1 MSSIEKTA
9 YPRFPKRRKIKSAEL
24 IRSYSI
30 RHDEI
35 SMIKLGANT
44 DKSRF
49 NLAIQL
55 KTFQRLGYFIEIE
68 KIPSEIIVH
77 IRQSLKY
84 HYRLTPGYGANNKS
98 VYRHRQKV
106 REFLNVKYWGYED
119 IDGKKIHLGM
129 KLAIQCA
136 YDASHLMNNI
146 PDIINAVIEKLV
158 HASYEL
164 PSFYRLS
171 RLVRHTRHSVNNKIF
186 LETMKKIL
194 ASNQSDIFSNL
205 LKLQDGNQRS
215 LFNKLKNLPKRPS
228 IDKFHEF
235 LDHFHWLIS
244 FGSVIHCLDGI
255 SKVKIE
261 QFAEEANQLT
271 ADELN
276 DCNEAKRYILI
287 SSLIYRSQVNAKDAL
302 AAMFCR
308 LIAIAHKQSKKELE
322 TNLNNSKEDTCNIV
336 ELFKN
341 IMCDGQSI
349 QKYDDFAK
357 AFYQKIED
365 GGGFLA
371 LTNKCDGILASH
383 SNEYRIY
390 LTDMIQ
396 KRRSLLFKILK
407 ALQLNS
413 PTQDDKLILAMQYL
427 SDHENRRAEFIT
439 EDIDLSFTTTF
450 WKKQIMRGNRAN
462 RRTLESCVF
471 EYVSKGLNSGDLYAK
486 GARNYA
492 DYRAELMPWDECQVH
507 LQTFCDDVGIA
518 NNGKDM
524 VIHLKK
530 VLTDKAD
537 YVDQNYFN
545 IPDFVINEEG
555 RPVLKKYEPKLQSEH
570 SKKIENLIRS
580 RLPERSLLDILTN
593 AHHHTGWAY
602 EFGPIS
608 GTEGKLENAIEKYIL
623 TNFCYGTSLGPTQT
637 AKHVRF
643 EIEPRTL
650 SRINKKHFTLN
661 SLTKAIVKIID
672 CLNEFPLLRVWGSGQ
687 RVAVDGTLED
697 IYDDNLIAEQHIR
710 YGRKGGIAYRHI
722 ADNYI
727 ALFSTFIQC
736 GVWEAIHIID
746 GLLKNASEVQPNIV
760 HSDTQGQSLPVFAFA
775 YLLGI
780 QLMPRIRNWK
790 DLNLY
795 RADKKTKYT
804 NIDSMFCES
813 EIDWDLLETHWQDLM
828 QVIISVK
835 MGKVSSSFILSK
847 LNSYNNQ
854 NRLYKV
860 FQELGKVIR
869 SIFLLDYVSNKELR
883 QTITAT
889 TNKIES
895 YHTLEDWIRFGS
907 KYLVASNDPD
917 EMEKAVKHNDLIANC
932 IMLQNVIDIT
942 DVCHALIEEGYTITA
957 EDLSHMSPY
966 LTEQIKRFGEYVL
979 DLAQLPANHEL
990 TRDKSLFNR
999 SSLGLFLNSET
1010 LANNQRSLDLDIA
1023 T

>member
-9 YPRFPKRRKIKSAEL
+9 YPRFPKRKKIKPDEL
-24 IRSYSI
+24 NRSYSLQP
-30 RHDEI
+30 DE
-35 SMIKLGANT
+35 MNMVNLAANKDKL
-44 DKSRF
+44 RL

-55 KTFQRLGYFIEIE
+55 KTFQRLGYFIDMDD
-68 KIPSEIIVH
+68 IPSEIIVH

-84 HYRLTPGYGANNKS
+84 HHRLSHGYENPRTL
-98 VYRHRQKV
+98 YRHRQKI
-106 REFLNVKYWGYED
+106 REFLKVKRWGYED
-119 IDGKKIHLGM
+119 IDGRKIHHGL
-129 KLAIQCA
+129 KLAIQYA
-136 YDASHLMNNI
+136 YDTSISMNNI
-146 PDIINAVIEKLV
+146 PDIISAVTEKLV
-158 HASYEL
+158 HACYEL

-171 RLVRHTRHSVNNKIF
+171 RLVRHTRHTVNNKIF
-186 LETMKKIL
+186 NETMKKIM
-194 ASNQSDIFSNL
+194 ASNQIEMFEKL
-205 LKLQDGNQRS
+205 LILQDGKKRTLFDKIKNQ
-215 LFNKLKNLPKRPS
+215 PKRPS
-228 IDKFHEF
+228 IDRFHDY
-235 LDHFHWLIS
+235 LDHFNWLMS
-244 FGSVIHCLDGI
+244 FGKVMHFLVGI
-255 SKVKIE
+255 AKVKIE

-271 ADELN
+271 ADDLS
-276 DCNEAKRYILI
+276 DCSEAKRYTLI
-287 SSLIYRSQVNAKDAL
+287 ASLIYRSQANAKDAL
-302 AAMFCR
+302 AVMLCR
-308 LIAIAHKQSKKELE
+308 LISIAHKQSKKELGVK
-322 TNLNNSKEDTCNIV
+322 LNNSKDDTCNIV
-336 ELFKN
+336 ELFKS
-341 IMCDGQSI
+341 IMQDGESI
-349 QKYDDFAK
+349 EQPAEFAK

-365 GGGFLA
+365 GGGFSQ
-371 LTNKCDGILASH
+371 LTNKCDDILASH
-383 SNEYRIY
+383 GNEYRIY

-427 SDHENRRAEFIT
+427 LDHENRRAEFIT
-439 EDIDLSFTTTF
+439 EDIDLSFITAF
-450 WKKQIMRGNRAN
+450 WKKQIMGGKGKAQIKRRA
-462 RRTLESCVF
+462 LESCVF
-471 EYVSKGLNSGDLYAK
+471 DYVSKGLNSGDLYAK
-486 GARNYA
+486 GARNYE
-492 DYRAELMPWDECQVH
+492 DYRAELMPWEDCQEH
-507 LQTFCDDVGIA
+507 LETFCDEVGIA
-518 NNGKDM
+518 NNPKDM
-524 VIHLKK
+524 MGHLKK
-530 VLTDKAD
+530 TLTDKAQ

-545 IPDFVINEEG
+545 IPDFVINEDG
-555 RPVLKKYEPKLQSEH
+555 RPVLKKYEPKSKSEH
-570 SKKIENLIRS
+570 AEKIENLIRS
-580 RLPERSLLDILTN
+580 RMPERSLLDILTN
-593 AHHHTGWAY
+593 GHHHTAWAV

-650 SRINKKHFTLN
+650 SRINKKHFSLRSLN
-661 SLTKAIVKIID
+661 KAITRVID
-672 CLNEFPLLRVWGSGQ
+672 CLNQFPLLRAWGTGQ

-697 IYDDNLIAEQHIR
+697 IHDDNMVAENHIR

-722 ADNYI
+722 SDTYI

-795 RADKKTKYT
+795 RVDKKTRYT
-804 NIDSMFCES
+804 NIDSMFCEA
-813 EIDWDLLETHWQDLM
+813 EIDWNLLETHWQDLM

-835 MGKVSSSFILSK
+835 LGKVSSSFILSK

-854 NRLYKV
+854 NRLYKA

-869 SIFLLDYVSNKELR
+869 TTFLLDYVSNKDLR

-889 TNKIES
+889 TNKVES

-907 KYLVASNDPD
+907 RFLVASNDPD
-917 EMEKAVKHNDLIANC
+917 EMEKAVKHTDLIANC

-942 DVCHALIEEGYTITA
+942 DICHALIQEGYTITE

-966 LTEQIKRFGEYVL
+966 ITEQIKRFGEYVL
-979 DLAQLPANHEL
+979 DLARCPANL
-990 TRDKSLFNR
+990 TVTRDKFLFKAKNDELE
-999 SSLGLFLNSET
+999 SV
-1010 LANNQRSLDLDIA
+1010 A
-1023 T
+1023 